1 MRKCCSAKSAPTRHS
16 PDAVRLQR
24 MSDFRPSPYFSH
36 NATTR
41 RKNGSPIMVGSP
53 PCRKV
58 NAVATLRGNMLAY
71 KLFQRLVRHSPVLL
85 RSGTAPLFQDR
96 SNMCNQYC
104 RSRRR
109 VWPLRDNLLPPCQT
123 SPLKI
128 RFTCAMRQCDV
139 YRRQEHNR
147 MENLVLCYESAGR
160 SRQENDLR
168 GNKIRRAASWTLSA
182 RLSFIRRTFL
192 LSRSPNS
199 QILKKTAR
207 KIRKRK

>member
-1 MRKCCSAKSAPTRHS
+1 MLFSEKARPFVIHQ
-16 PDAVRLQR
+16 DAVRLQR

-53 PCRKV
+53 PCQAKSMR
-58 NAVATLRGNMLAY
+58 
-71 KLFQRLVRHSPVLL
+71 SPLCAAICWRINCSSVSSDI
-85 RSGTAPLFQDR
+85 RQFYCVPGTAPLFQDR

-128 RFTCAMRQCDV
+128 RFTSAMRQCDV

-160 SRQENDLR
+160 S
-168 GNKIRRAASWTLSA
+168 
-182 RLSFIRRTFL
+182 
-192 LSRSPNS
+192 
-199 QILKKTAR
+199 
-207 KIRKRK
+207 